1 MGPAAGF
8 DLRYARI
15 GAAAFALAR
24 RICDDAALAADVVA
38 RAFASSGDEPEGA
51 VGDGLL
57 LRRVRGLACE
67 AARPEAREARTA
79 GAPPAALAGLTA
91 PQWQVLELIA
101 LRGVAVRGAAEVLR
115 LPEATVLA
123 HLRDAVRLAG
133 SLLSAGGAREADDH
147 AQAPRVA
154 LLR

>member
-1 MGPAAGF
+1 MGPAAGL

-24 RICDDAALAADVVA
+24 RICDDDAVAADVVE
-38 RAFASSGDEPEGA
+38 RAFAGSCDEPEGA

-57 LRRVRGLACE
+57 LRRVRCLACE
-67 AARPEAREARTA
+67 AARPEAREARTT
-79 GAPPAALAGLTA
+79 GAPPEALAGLTA
-91 PQWQVLELIA
+91 TQWQVLELIA
-101 LRGVAVRGAAEVLR
+101 LRGVAVRSAAELLR

-123 HLRDAVRLAG
+123 HLRDALRLAG
-133 SLLSAGGAREADDH
+133 SRLSAGGEREADDH
-147 AQAPRVA
+147 AQAPRLA